1 VRQRFERHSV
11 VQAWCERWFRRSREP
26 ALACLA
32 GFLTTALLFATEA
45 SAQQAPAPLSGGADA
60 VAVCTAFRLA
70 AEGVRLADQ
79 LSETA
84 ADRLD
89 RAKDSVRECRER
101 QCPRD
106 DLLTAEQEVREA
118 QYALVRATELA
129 TAMRRRQEELDARLL
144 RLRGDRPDEKC
155 EDAGR

>member
-1 VRQRFERHSV
+1 M
-11 VQAWCERWFRRSREP
+11 QAWCERWFRRLEP
-26 ALACLA
+26 ALACLT
-32 GFLTTALLFATEA
+32 GVLTAALLFATET
-45 SAQQAPAPLSGGADA
+45 SAQRGPAPLSGGADA

-79 LSETA
+79 LSATA
-84 ADRLD
+84 VDRLD

-101 QCPRD
+101 QCQRD

-129 TAMRRRQEELDARLL
+129 TAMRRRQEELDARVLQ
-144 RLRGDRPDEKC
+144 LRGDDPGEKC
-155 EDAGR
+155 EEARR

>member
-1 VRQRFERHSV
+1 MRRHFERRSV
-11 VQAWCERWFRRSREP
+11 MQEWCERWFRRSRET

-32 GFLTTALLFATEA
+32 GFCTTALLFVAET
-45 SAQQAPAPLSGGADA
+45 SAQQVPAPLSGGADA

-79 LSETA
+79 LSAIA

-89 RAKDSVRECRER
+89 RAKDSFRECRER
-101 QCPRD
+101 RCPRD

-118 QYALVRATELA
+118 QYALVRATELGI
-129 TAMRRRQEELDARLL
+129 AMRRRQEELDARLL
-144 RLRGDRPDEKC
+144 RLRGGSSDEKC
-155 EDAGR
+155 EEDRR

>member
-1 VRQRFERHSV
+1 M
-11 VQAWCERWFRRSREP
+11 QAWCERWFRRLREP
-26 ALACLA
+26 APACLA
-32 GFLTTALLFATEA
+32 GLLTAALLFATET
-45 SAQQAPAPLSGGADA
+45 SAQQVPAPPAGGTDA

-79 LSETA
+79 LSATA
-84 ADRLD
+84 VERLD

-101 QCPRD
+101 QCQRD

-144 RLRGDRPDEKC
+144 LLRGDHPGERC
-155 EDAGR
+155 EETQQ